1 MAKQTCL
8 YGKRGLLRLAY
19 PKYAQVSK
27 ETYSYGKRGLLIWQT
42 RPIHMEKEAYC
53 DLHTSGMRKC
63 QKRPIHMAK
72 ETYVYGKRGLLLFAY
87 LGPEVREGRE
97 TRELQI
103 CVVFLMV
110 HRGHYCARAV
120 LLQKGKKSGKK
131 SKKKKRKGGN
141 KISITVPGRSFCRT
155 EGKKINKNSIYKN
168 KIVLSFSAT
177 LPGMWNDNGM
187 NTIECVLLI

>member
-1 MAKQTCL
+1 MAKQACVYGKTDLSIWQNRPVYMAKQTCL

-131 SKKKKRKGGN
+131 SKKKKEKGET
-141 KISITVPGRSFCRT
+141 KSPLLCPGGPSA
-155 EGKKINKNSIYKN
+155 EPKGKKSI
-168 KIVLSFSAT
+168 KIQFIKIKL
-177 LPGMWNDNGM
+177 
-187 NTIECVLLI
+187 C